1 MLHSGIFLVYS
12 LRPLPLVSSPHH
24 ISKSFLSFHV
34 LSPINS
40 TQKRKRSTH
49 LQVLFLCLHHVFIV
63 EAVSG
68 AFSMAWLW
76 ILCSWGWR
84 SAGITSTSDGARNV
98 VPGTEARAV
107 CVLSR
112 STSPHHDVSRSSHRI
127 AGRTAFPKDF
137 FFLLVSR
144 SLAPSFPDWDWRF
157 LPNLVS
163 PPCCISSYTSCT
175 GLDSVCW
182 TLILTLNLMFCAW
195 SLLSFR
201 VSLFFHSVPLR
212 LFLGVPCLPYEPC
225 LVSPPSSYY
234 CSAPP
239 Q

>member
-12 LRPLPLVSSPHH
+12 LHPLPLVSSPHH

-40 TQKRKRSTH
+40 TQKRKLPHIYKSCSFVYTMYLLLR
-49 LQVLFLCLHHVFIV
+49 QCLVHSARRGF
-63 EAVSG
+63 E
-68 AFSMAWLW
+68 FSV
-76 ILCSWGWR
+76 
-84 SAGITSTSDGARNV
+84 AGITSTSDSARNV

-127 AGRTAFPKDF
+127 VGRTAFPKDF

-175 GLDSVCW
+175 LWTVSVE
-182 TLILTLNLMFCAW
+182 L
-195 SLLSFR
+195 
-201 VSLFFHSVPLR
+201 
-212 LFLGVPCLPYEPC
+212 
-225 LVSPPSSYY
+225 
-234 CSAPP
+234 
-239 Q
+239 